1 MLWVAISPL
10 RIPLLVKA
18 ARTAAP
24 TVETFASASLFVAA
38 SALIV
43 ALKRTVSGVTLTV
56 PVTETVIPFAD
67 VSVAAVAGVR
77 DSPARER
84 LSNVMVGNL
93 IFMALFSLIF
103 FRDAFE

>member
-1 MLWVAISPL
+1 M
-10 RIPLLVKA
+10 
-18 ARTAAP
+18 
-24 TVETFASASLFVAA
+24 
-38 SALIV
+38 V

-56 PVTETVIPFAD
+56 PVADTVIPFAE

-77 DSPARER
+77 DSPVRER
-84 LSNVMVGNL
+84 MSKAMVGNL